1 MLLVGL
7 TGGIGTGKSTV
18 AARLAERGAVVV
30 DADVLGREA
39 VAPGTAGF
47 ENVVKRFGKRLVDPS
62 TGGLDRNALAAT
74 VFADEMARRDLEAI
88 IHPEVG
94 RRLAETV
101 GRYRDSDAILVF
113 DAPLIVEG
121 GFADMVD
128 VLVVVTSKAE
138 EQVRRLMELRGMAED
153 DVRARIGAQAP
164 TEEKVARADVV
175 IENDGSEGDLA
186 EKVDALWDRLTD
198 EALRKAASG

>member
-175 IENDGSEGDLA
+175 IENDGSEADLA
-186 EKVDALWDRLTD
+186 ERVDAL
-198 EALRKAASG
+198 